1 MVIQFKLKT
10 STQILI
16 CQRTL
21 STASAASSKQSNAQ
35 RTIHLGIQTKSFTK
49 KSNRVDVIGTI
60 RLNLM
65 ITTFLVLLMTT
76 V

>member
-21 STASAASSKQSNAQ
+21 STAVKHACAASSKQSNAQ
-35 RTIHLGIQTKSFTK
+35 RTIHLGIQIKSFSK
-49 KSNRVDVIGTI
+49 ESNRVDVIGTI
-60 RLNLM
+60 
-65 ITTFLVLLMTT
+65 
-76 V
+76 